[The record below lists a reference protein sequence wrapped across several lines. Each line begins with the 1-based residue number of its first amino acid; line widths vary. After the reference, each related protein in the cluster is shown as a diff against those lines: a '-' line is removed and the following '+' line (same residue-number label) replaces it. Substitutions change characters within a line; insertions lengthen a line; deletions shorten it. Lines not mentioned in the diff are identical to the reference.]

1 MVTTVT
7 RRRITGRNKTARFK
21 VNAAL
26 FEELGERLVGK
37 PEIALAELIKNSY
50 DADAQNCT
58 LSLSKREITISDSGH
73 GMTEAEFLRNWMVVS
88 TQEKGN
94 ARYSR
99 IFQRGMAGSKG
110 VGRFSAR
117 FLGHAL
123 ELTSVAHDTAS
134 KTNTELKATF
144 DWRAMSREENIET
157 IEVSYSVQPAESGT
171 KPGTLLRIYDLRN
184 EAKRISLAKVKTDV
198 LRLTDPMAGLEKPPF
213 LRLKRSDAAKRD
225 PGFSLTITTGVKDDA
240 GDTATLQ
247 SIQSEILSRYI
258 GRVRMVVT
266 GNNLHYQVFWRNE
279 EDPIEDETIKLSD
292 FSGAFTSQ
300 SLEVTDDDKKTDE
313 RGLPVAVEMVP
324 HIPVSRGLSSSLFID
339 LRYFP
344 VRPGTF
350 ANTGV
355 DGRVAQ
361 AWLKDASSFA
371 IVDNNFSMA
380 AYADRESDWL
390 TLNENNARNERN
402 WQSIFTTK
410 LYPMNPIDKV
420 DPARNPMLALPYMT
434 NLLGRLH
441 VSTSKPPADAD
452 DEIIQ
457 TWLQPN
463 MDRESLRENDAFRL
477 LWHIARFATE
487 LLAHFDRKIRLQE
500 EERRNRQKAR
510 EAKTELTKAIAEI
523 RVSDDIVPEFR
534 RKIVDQLEAAQ
545 TRLAEAHDYDKEARM
560 SLELMSMMGIMAG
573 FMTHE
578 FEKAMHSLK
587 GAAAQIR
594 ALAKQDPKLQRA
606 AESISKTENAIAHY
620 MDYMRLFVNRA
631 RQPQPQQFKANAQV
645 TLVADTL
652 QVTAKDHDIDI
663 EIDIDSRLA
672 GPHMPL
678 AAYHGIVVNLL
689 SNAMKALI
697 PKVSG
702 DQRRIR
708 IFATNDS
715 NKHVLVCADNGIGIA
730 DYLKPRIWDPLF
742 TTTAQD
748 NNPLG
753 SGLGLGLSVVQ
764 NVVKQLRGRIELLDT
779 APPGFTTAFRV
790 TLPLQTT
797 Q

>member
-1 MVTTVT
+1 MIA
-7 RRRITGRNKTARFK
+7 RRIRASNKMAHFQ

-50 DADAQNCT
+50 DADAQACT
-58 LSLSKREITISDSGH
+58 LSLSKREITVTDNGQ

-88 TQEKGN
+88 TQEKGK

-99 IFQRGMAGSKG
+99 RFKRSMAGSKG

-123 ELTSVAHDTAS
+123 ELTSVAYDPLS
-134 KTNTELKATF
+134 KTNTELIATF

-157 IEVSYSVQPAESGT
+157 IEVVYSVKSVEADK
-171 KPGTLLRIYDLRN
+171 KPGTLLRIYNLRN
-184 EAKRISLAKVKTDV
+184 EAKRISLVKVKTDV
-198 LRLTDPMAGLEKPPF
+198 LRLTDPLTGLEKPPF
-213 LRLKRSDAAKRD
+213 IRPKKTGVAQRD
-225 PGFSLTITTGVKDDA
+225 PGFSLTITTGTSDGT
-240 GDTATLQ
+240 GDTAITESVQ
-247 SIQSEILSRYI
+247 TNIVNRYV
-258 GRVRMVVT
+258 GRVRMILT
-266 GNNLHYQVFWRNE
+266 GDDLKYQVFWRDE
-279 EDPIEDETIKLSD
+279 EKPIEDQAVKLSD
-292 FSGAFTSQ
+292 FSNAYTSK
-300 SLEVTDDDKKTDE
+300 SLEVKSNKEKTDE
-313 RGLPVAVEMVP
+313 RGLPEAVATVP
-324 HIPVSRGLSSSLFID
+324 HLPISKGLSSPLFID

-344 VRPGTF
+344 GRAGTF
-350 ANTGV
+350 SDTGV

-361 AWLKDASSFA
+361 SWLRDASSFA
-371 IVDNNFSMA
+371 IVDNNFSMG
-380 AYADRESDWL
+380 AYADRDSDWL
-390 TLNENNARNERN
+390 MLNENAVRNERN

-410 LYPMNPIDKV
+410 LYPMSPVDKV

-441 VSTSKPPADAD
+441 VSTSKPPADVD
-452 DEIIQ
+452 DEAIEN
-457 TWLQPN
+457 WLQPN

-477 LWHIARFATE
+477 VWHIARFATE
-487 LLAHFDRKIRLQE
+487 LLAHFDRKIRLEE
-500 EERRNRQKAR
+500 EERRNRQKVR

-523 RVSDDIVPEFR
+523 RKSEEIVPEFR

-545 TRLAEAHDYDKEARM
+545 TRFAEASNYDKEARM

-594 ALAKQDPKLQRA
+594 SLAKKDPKLLSA
-606 AESISKTENAIAHY
+606 AESINMTENAIAHY

-631 RQPQPQQFKANAQV
+631 RQPQPQQFKASAQV
-645 TLVADTL
+645 TLVTNTL
-652 QVTAKDHDIDI
+652 MVTAKDHKIDVEI
-663 EIDIDSRLA
+663 EIDPKLS
-672 GPHMPL
+672 GPHIPL
-678 AAYHGIVVNLL
+678 AAYHGIVVNLI

-702 DQRRIR
+702 ERRRVR
-708 IFATNDS
+708 IFATNDGA
-715 NKHVLVCADNGIGIA
+715 KHILVCADNGIGIA

-748 NNPLG
+748 DNPLG

-764 NVVKQLRGRIELLDT
+764 NVVKQLRGRIELLDV

-790 TLPLQTT
+790 TLPLQTL

>member
-1 MVTTVT
+1 MVTTVA
-7 RRRITGRNKTARFK
+7 RRRPAVGSKTAHFK

-50 DADAQNCT
+50 DADSQSCT
-58 LSLSKREITISDSGH
+58 LSLSKREITVRDNGH

-88 TQEKGN
+88 TQEKGK

-99 IFQRGMAGSKG
+99 LFQRSMAGSKG

-123 ELTSVAHDTAS
+123 ELISVARDPADETM
-134 KTNTELKATF
+134 TELKATF

-157 IEVSYSVQPAESGT
+157 IKVSYSVGPAETGK
-171 KPGTLLRIYDLRN
+171 KPGTLLRIYNLRN

-198 LRLTDPMAGLEKPPF
+198 LRLTDPMAGLETPPF
-213 LRLKRSDAAKRD
+213 LRTKKGDPVTRD
-225 PGFSLTITTGVKDDA
+225 PGFSITITTGTKDHTDNPA
-240 GDTATLQ
+240 ADQ
-247 SIQSEILSRYI
+247 SVQSEILSRYI
-258 GRVRMVVT
+258 GRVRVVVT

-279 EDPIEDETIKLSD
+279 DEPIEDKIIKLFEIS
-292 FSGAFTSQ
+292 SAFTSE
-300 SLEVTDDDKKTDE
+300 SLEVTDDDETDD
-313 RGLPVAVEMVP
+313 RGLPMSVQMIP
-324 HIPVSRGLSSSLFID
+324 HIPVSRGLSSPLFVD

-344 VRPGTF
+344 GRPGTF
-350 ANTGV
+350 ANTGL
-355 DGRVAQ
+355 DGRVAA
-361 AWLKDASSFA
+361 AWMKDASSFA

-380 AYADRESDWL
+380 AYADTESDWL
-390 TLNENNARNERN
+390 KLNENNARNERN

-410 LYPMNPIDKV
+410 LYPMNAVDKV

-441 VSTSKPPADAD
+441 ISTSKPPADAD
-452 DEIIQ
+452 DGIIG

-463 MDRESLRENDAFRL
+463 MDRESLRENDGFRL

-487 LLAHFDRKIRLQE
+487 LLAHFDRKIRLDE
-500 EERRNRQKAR
+500 DDRKNHQKAR

-523 RVSDDIVPEFR
+523 RISKEIVPEFR

-545 TRLAEAHDYDKEARM
+545 TRIAEASDYDKEARM

-594 ALAKQDPKLQRA
+594 ALAKQDSKLQRA
-606 AESISKTENAIAHY
+606 AESINKTENAIAHY
-620 MDYMRLFVNRA
+620 MDYMRLFINRS
-631 RQPQPQQFKANAQV
+631 RQPRPQQFKANAQV
-645 TLVADTL
+645 TLIADTL
-652 QVTAKDHDIDI
+652 QLTASDHDIDV
-663 EIDIDSRLA
+663 EIDIDSRLS
-672 GPHMPL
+672 GPYIPL

-697 PKVSG
+697 AKVSG

-715 NKHVLVCADNGIGIA
+715 TKHVLVCADNGIGIA

-748 NNPLG
+748 DNPLG

-764 NVVKQLRGRIELLDT
+764 NVVKQLRGRIELLDV